1 MDMRELEALRTAANL
16 TVGIF
21 VLVWL
26 NEKRLRKLGRWIIK
40 KWKEI
45 MRRKE

>member
-16 TVGIF
+16 MAGI
-21 VLVWL
+21 VILAWL
-26 NEKRLRKLGRWIIK
+26 NEKRLRKLGKWLLK

-45 MRRKE
+45 MKRKE